1 MDNIEYDGN
10 FCWRVFYF
18 LPDVQGILTRNGETI
33 SRNLTIR
40 FETLNEGFGGIKD
53 ILMTDTADK
62 FVGDFKRSNRE
73 IFKASLSSFMIEW
86 TPRYLLEIVA
96 FGSILGLTV
105 GLVWRESAD
114 LSTILPTLSIFA
126 LAGLK
131 LLPSI
136 QQIYGSLALMKSG
149 LPAFEVLKDDLRRS
163 LSEMEAEVPTLC
175 HELSGK
181 ITADQVNFSYASRK
195 NFQLRDVTFEIPA
208 KHCVGF
214 IGKTGSGKTT
224 LISLLAGLVIPRSG
238 AIYFDE
244 LELTESNATA
254 IRRSIGYVSQ
264 DAFVLDATI
273 EQNIAFGVA
282 QGEIE
287 RTRVLSAIRDAQLT
301 EFVESL
307 DNGLETVVGER
318 GVQIS
323 GGQRQRLAI
332 ARALYKDARILIF
345 DEATS
350 ALDRVTES
358 SIMEAIDSMRG
369 ERTMIIVAHRL
380 DTLKKCDKLYL
391 VDDGKLV
398 ADGTFDQL
406 SAAQGFFSEL
416 QGPG

>member
-1 MDNIEYDGN
+1 M
-10 FCWRVFYF
+10 
-18 LPDVQGILTRNGETI
+18 
-33 SRNLTIR
+33 
-40 FETLNEGFGGIKD
+40 
-53 ILMTDTADK
+53 
-62 FVGDFKRSNRE
+62 
-73 IFKASLSSFMIEW
+73 
-86 TPRYLLEIVA
+86 
-96 FGSILGLTV
+96 
-105 GLVWRESAD
+105 
-114 LSTILPTLSIFA
+114 
-126 LAGLK
+126 
-131 LLPSI
+131 
-136 QQIYGSLALMKSG
+136 
-149 LPAFEVLKDDLRRS
+149 
-163 LSEMEAEVPTLC
+163 
-175 HELSGK
+175 
-181 ITADQVNFSYASRK
+181 
-195 NFQLRDVTFEIPA
+195 
-208 KHCVGF
+208 
-214 IGKTGSGKTT
+214 
-224 LISLLAGLVIPRSG
+224 
-238 AIYFDE
+238 
-244 LELTESNATA
+244 ELTESNATA